1 MISPVAHPL
10 CNISIHT
17 PTKGA
22 TVLSVSLRFLM
33 IISIHTPTKGATTG
47 HQHTE
52 IRDKKISIH
61 TPTKGATK
69 SLYPQPAQYKISI
82 HTPTKGATAILTNNF
97 LFFCSISLINFV
109 LYLKNIQILFI
120 FRYKFNFSLH
130 ILSANLP
137 LFLCLLYTRIA
148 IKSMVDQLVFLYLHQ
163 NVLL

>member
-1 MISPVAHPL
+1 MQG
-10 CNISIHT
+10 SILFQSTLPRRERHFSSGIFFARYSFQST
-17 PTKGA
+17 LPRRERQVQLQA
-22 TVLSVSLRFLM
+22 LERERL
-33 IISIHTPTKGATTG
+33 
-47 HQHTE
+47 
-52 IRDKKISIH
+52 
-61 TPTKGATK
+61 
-69 SLYPQPAQYKISI
+69 ISI

>member
-1 MISPVAHPL
+1 M
-10 CNISIHT
+10 
-17 PTKGA
+17 
-22 TVLSVSLRFLM
+22 
-33 IISIHTPTKGATTG
+33 ISIHTPTKGATTKTVYETYSRLF
-47 HQHTE
+47 QSTLPRRE
-52 IRDKKISIH
+52 RRNPCRNIKRIK
-61 TPTKGATK
+61 
-69 SLYPQPAQYKISI
+69 YISI